1 MISNF
6 SSAGFASYKDI
17 LNQRADDKFVRTTQ
31 RLAAEL
37 DILSRRDLDVE
48 LGRIFAGDVRPGSG
62 NASQNPAETAK
73 TLQQDYIKQSIE
85 DILEIRRRLG
95 IETPRGA
102 NVPLE
107 ELFKLEKGGVVDE
120 SI

>member
-17 LNQRADDKFVRTTQ
+17 LNQRADDNFIRTTQ

-37 DILSRRDLDVE
+37 DILRRRDLDVE
-48 LGRIFAGDVRPGSG
+48 LGRIFAGDTGSG
-62 NASQNPAETAK
+62 GGDSTQNPAETAK

-85 DILEIRRRLG
+85 DIQEIRRRLG
-95 IETPRGA
+95 IETPKGA

-107 ELFKLEKGGVVDE
+107 DLFGIGKGGVVDE